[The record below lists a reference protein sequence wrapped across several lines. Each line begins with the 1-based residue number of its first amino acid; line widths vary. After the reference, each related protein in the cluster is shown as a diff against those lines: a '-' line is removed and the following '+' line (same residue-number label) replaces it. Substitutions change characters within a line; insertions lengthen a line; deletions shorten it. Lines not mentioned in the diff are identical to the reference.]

1 MARCGLNLAI
11 QFWTSRGWGVLDVNY
26 GGSTGFGRAYRQRL
40 DRRWGLVDSADCA
53 AAAQAVVASG
63 QASAQRLAIEGG
75 SAGGFTVLSALCFSD
90 VFRAGA
96 CRYAVSDLEGLVA
109 DGHRFEAHYLD
120 SLVGSWP
127 EQRATYQ
134 ERSPLHHAGRITA
147 PVIFFQGLN
156 DQVVPPAQTDS
167 MAEALRSRG
176 VPVEV
181 HRYEG
186 EGHGFRS
193 GAVRVAVL
201 EATEAFFR
209 HHFAL
214 GCP

>member
-1 MARCGLNLAI
+1 
-11 QFWTSRGWGVLDVNY
+11 
-26 GGSTGFGRAYRQRL
+26 
-40 DRRWGLVDSADCA
+40 
-53 AAAQAVVASG
+53 
-63 QASAQRLAIEGG
+63 
-75 SAGGFTVLSALCFSD
+75 
-90 VFRAGA
+90 
-96 CRYAVSDLEGLVA
+96 
-109 DGHRFEAHYLD
+109 
-120 SLVGSWP
+120 
-127 EQRATYQ
+127 
-134 ERSPLHHAGRITA
+134 
-147 PVIFFQGLN
+147 VIFFQGLD

-167 MAEALRSRG
+167 MAEALGSRG

>member
-1 MARCGLNLAI
+1 M
-11 QFWTSRGWGVLDVNY
+11 V
-26 GGSTGFGRAYRQRL
+26 
-40 DRRWGLVDSADCA
+40 A
-53 AAAQAVVASG
+53 AG

-75 SAGGFTVLSALCFSD
+75 SAGGFTVLSALCFSE

-120 SLVGSWP
+120 SLVGPWP

-134 ERSPLHHAGRITA
+134 GHSPLHHADRISA
-147 PVIFFQGLN
+147 PVIFFQGLD
-156 DQVVPPAQTDS
+156 DQVVPPAQTDT

-176 VPVEV
+176 VPVDV
-181 HRYEG
+181 HRFAG